1 MTYHPKS
8 DFLRVMFERGFVAD
22 CTDYQALDEALV
34 KGVVPAYIGYDATAA
49 SLHVGHL
56 MNIMV
61 LRWLQKTGHKPITL
75 MGGGTTK
82 VGDPSFRADERPL
95 LSAAQIDENIA
106 AMLYDADDRWG
117 KYKHRNDRE
126 RRLID
131 FVNRARQKHGYNAVE
146 NVDLTSLIASANQ
159 TAILMGESKLVYGFT
174 EFVSA
179 EFKISWTLDQLLA
192 QGGFG
197 LITGFPGTGKTQFSI
212 ALGAHLALGN
222 ERFLKWD
229 NIGGSKKVMFL
240 SLEMGAAP
248 LNHFMGLIGKGY
260 TNPVKLDRNFLVA
273 PFGTP
278 MPLDTPE
285 GQAFLDRL
293 MSDHMPDVLIVDSLQ
308 KISSKELTDEQAV
321 KTLVH
326 YLSTVRS
333 KYNCSMLVIHHNR
346 KKPNDGQKKGV
357 ELSDVYGS
365 TYITTDVDFVLSL
378 KVEETDV
385 LQVDILKNRLG
396 RMLDPFIITR
406 NEHLGFHTDL
416 SSLHTQFGGPSG
428 APGI

>member
-1 MTYHPKS
+1 MRTYSLDDFAEVKS
-8 DFLRVMFERGFVAD
+8 VKQIVTDKIKLSELPPIEEVMALATWTSELLDKFNRPGEFFERQKDGTKHDRSGAMAELAYMG
-22 CTDYQALDEALV
+22 TELGWQDE
-34 KGVVPAYIGYDATAA
+34 
-49 SLHVGHL
+49 H
-56 MNIMV
+56 
-61 LRWLQKTGHKPITL
+61 
-75 MGGGTTK
+75 
-82 VGDPSFRADERPL
+82 
-95 LSAAQIDENIA
+95 IA
-106 AMLYDADDRWG
+106 AMLYDADERWG
-117 KYKHRNDRE
+117 KYKHRNDRD
-126 RRLID
+126 RRLVD
-131 FVNRARQKHGYNAVE
+131 FINRARAKHGYNAPA

-159 TAILMGESKLVYGFT
+159 TATLVGESKLVYGFT

-179 EFKISWTLDQLLA
+179 EFKIEWTLDQLLA

-197 LITGFPGTGKTQFSI
+197 LVTGFPGTGKTQFCI
-212 ALGAHLALGN
+212 AVGAHLALGT
-222 ERFLKWD
+222 EKFLKWD
-229 NIGGSKKVMFL
+229 NLGGSKKVMFL

-260 TNPVKLDRNFLVA
+260 DNPNTLNRNFLVA

-293 MSDHMPDVLIVDSLQ
+293 MADYMPDVLIIDSLQ

-326 YLSTVRS
+326 YLATVRS

-385 LQVDILKNRLG
+385 LQVDTLKNRLG
-396 RMLDPFIITR
+396 KVLDPFLITR
-406 NEHLGFHTDL
+406 DEHLGFHTDL
-416 SSLHTQFGGPSG
+416 SSLREQFGGPLG